1 MTTRISRSTML
12 RCALALVLVCGAL
25 ALLPASTAGAYT
37 ICGSIIIDYYSDP
50 GLTHYVGEC
59 TIPCAG
65 GKETCSGQQTKY
77 AKQISSCHA
86 C

>member
-1 MTTRISRSTML
+1 LRSIV
-12 RCALALVLVCGAL
+12 ALALVCGAL
-25 ALLPASTAGAYT
+25 ALLPAHSARAYT

-59 TIPCAG
+59 TIPCNG
-65 GKETCSGQQTKY
+65 FKETCSGQQTQY
-77 AKQISSCHA
+77 SKQISSCKA